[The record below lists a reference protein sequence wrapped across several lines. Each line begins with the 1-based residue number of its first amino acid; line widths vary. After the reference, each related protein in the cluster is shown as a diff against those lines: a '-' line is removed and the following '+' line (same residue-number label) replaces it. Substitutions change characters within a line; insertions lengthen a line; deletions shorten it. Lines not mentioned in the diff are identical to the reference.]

1 MLDIVN
7 EANHDGL
14 RIIVQAAQFRLSGS
28 PIRAGSGPGC
38 APSPAPPAR
47 TCTCNRR
54 CRRSAA
60 AAAARSRHG
69 RRPRLNTHHSSVS
82 LQGSVQK
89 IDVCVGVLT
98 NQENLRTSSAELLL
112 QAPTFRSNGIEPAV
126 GKLSWIRGSTAEA
139 SVVDQPPPDRP
150 SITNFSLRSSHE
162 FVFIRE
168 VSEARRLRSLKKN

>member
-1 MLDIVN
+1 MM
-7 EANHDGL
+7 ACGSACFAGQ
-14 RIIVQAAQFRLSGS
+14 VQAAQFRLSGS

-69 RRPRLNTHHSSVS
+69 RRPRLNTHHASVS
-82 LQGSVQK
+82 VVYELRVDKS
-89 IDVCVGVLT
+89 
-98 NQENLRTSSAELLL
+98 NLRTSSAELL
-112 QAPTFRSNGIEPAV
+112 QAPTFRSKGMEPAV
-126 GKLSWIRGSTAEA
+126 GKLSWIRRSTAEA

-150 SITNFSLRSSHE
+150 SITNFSLRNQAAQNVCVSCQASGGTE
-162 FVFIRE
+162 RSCKPTIR
-168 VSEARRLRSLKKN
+168 VSGRS